1 VLITSSIAPL
11 TSLVRR
17 KEMYSVAS
25 ASGWMMLRKMRKNRS
40 VDKGFILSDHAD
52 WDGLLE
58 AIKATEAENI
68 YVTHGYKRML
78 TQYLK
83 ESGWNARTVKTDYTG
98 EVIPEVSSK

>member
-1 VLITSSIAPL
+1 
-11 TSLVRR
+11 
-17 KEMYSVAS
+17 
-25 ASGWMMLRKMRKNRS
+25 MMLRKMRKNRS

-68 YVTHGYKRML
+68 YVTHGYTRML

-83 ESGWNARTVKTDYTG
+83 ESGWNARIVETDFEG
-98 EVIPEVSSK
+98 EAKPDVPTR